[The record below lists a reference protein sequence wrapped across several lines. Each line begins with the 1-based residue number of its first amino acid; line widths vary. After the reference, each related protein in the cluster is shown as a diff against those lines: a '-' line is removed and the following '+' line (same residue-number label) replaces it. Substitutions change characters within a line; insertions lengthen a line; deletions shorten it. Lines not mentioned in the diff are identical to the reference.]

1 MIDML
6 TSVIEYRSLE
16 SGQHIRRIRMFTQI
30 LLEDVAE
37 NYQVYNLDSRKI
49 QLITEAS
56 SLHDIGKIAIPDK
69 MCIRDRRHT
78 WHKENGA

>member
-16 SGQHIRRIRMFTQI
+16 SGQHIRRIGCSQI

-56 SLHDIGKIAIPDK
+56 SCTTSVRLPFP
-69 MCIRDRRHT
+69 T
-78 WHKENGA
+78 VFSTSPES